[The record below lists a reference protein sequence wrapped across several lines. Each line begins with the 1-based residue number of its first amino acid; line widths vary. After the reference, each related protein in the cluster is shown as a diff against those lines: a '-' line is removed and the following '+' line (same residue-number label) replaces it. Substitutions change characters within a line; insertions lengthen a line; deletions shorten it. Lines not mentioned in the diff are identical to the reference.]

1 MAAHPALGGAVAGAA
16 AAASPEHSCLSRSGA
31 LASQS

>member
-1 MAAHPALGGAVAGAA
+1 LATHPPSGAVAGAA
-16 AAASPEHSCLSRSGA
+16 AAASPVHSCLRRSGA